1 MESSMAMR
9 TAIPARWLAL
19 VLGVLAVAP
28 ATAVPARAGA
38 AESSVVSGGA
48 APVSNGVAPPTGGA
62 PIGGLAPNH
71 AGRKPT
77 PPAPT
82 TTRGGSWITDATIT
96 EYWPAPEAW
105 FVGRLVTAPGLTGL
119 HRVDWLYSASGVSMQ
134 GEGYGLDGRMYHI
147 NALGDGGWVTA
158 AGLPTSPSDGW
169 KAGTPFWR
177 AGGFW
182 RNPLGAVSFPLAA
195 GGWFSGAGRYVPLP
209 GVTFA
214 PGASLPL
221 RFYQSVAVDPKVIPL
236 GSRVYIPAYS
246 NDGHGGWFT
255 AQDTGG
261 AITGHHIDVYRTPPA
276 TKGVGG
282 RYLTRQRVL
291 VIKPH
296 E

>member
-1 MESSMAMR
+1 MELSVAMR
-9 TAIPARWLAL
+9 KAIPARLCAL
-19 VLGVLAVAP
+19 VLGLVIVVAAP
-28 ATAVPARAGA
+28 AHARAAGTGA
-38 AESSVVSGGA
+38 DSGGA
-48 APVSNGVAPPTGGA
+48 APVFNGPTPSTGGA

-71 AGRKPT
+71 AGRKTT
-77 PPAPT
+77 PPPPP
-82 TTRGGSWITDATIT
+82 TTRGGSWITDASIT
-96 EYWPAPEAW
+96 EYWPAPESW

-147 NALGDGGWVTA
+147 NALGNGGWVTA
-158 AGLPTSPSDGW
+158 TGVPTSPADGW

-182 RNPLGAVSFPLAA
+182 RNPLGAVSFPLGT
-195 GGWFSGAGRYVPLP
+195 GGWFSGAGRYVPLA
-209 GVTFA
+209 GVSFA

-236 GSRVYIPAYS
+236 GSRLYIPAYG
-246 NDGHGGWFT
+246 NDGHGGWFI

-276 TKGVGG
+276 IKGTGG
-282 RYLTRQRVL
+282 RYLTRQRVF